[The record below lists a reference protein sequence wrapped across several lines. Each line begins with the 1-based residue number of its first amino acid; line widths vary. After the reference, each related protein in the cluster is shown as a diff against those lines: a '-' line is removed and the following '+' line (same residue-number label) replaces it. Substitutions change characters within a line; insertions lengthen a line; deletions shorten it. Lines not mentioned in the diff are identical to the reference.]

1 MSNFTERFRLQ
12 VRASGDAV
20 AFANSNGESI
30 TYRQLDA
37 ASDRIG
43 CRFNELDP
51 TGAPIVLYGHK
62 SPYLVACILA
72 CMKSG
77 HAYVPIDTL
86 FPIGRIADI
95 VEQLGGPVVVNTT
108 ETDLTE
114 ALSGASHVLGLD
126 EVRAIAE
133 SDTVVTL
140 DESTSIEGAD
150 PIYIMFTSGSTGKP
164 KGVVMRTDAIDAFT
178 EHFIDLFDA
187 HEGDIYFNRVPFS
200 FDMSIF
206 DLTAGLATGGS
217 LFALE
222 AAAESSFASIFEA
235 LGSCHACKWT
245 STPSFLEA
253 CLADPSFSPD
263 LMPELITVVVAGEVL
278 RNQTALRFME
288 RFPHATIWNAY
299 GPTEAESVCEMV
311 ITHQIAEQCNP
322 LPVGIMSPGMH
333 AIIRDPETLAEL
345 PVGAEGEI
353 YLAGVTVAQGYYNNA
368 ELTAKAF
375 SEVEIEGKRVR
386 CYKTGDRGFID
397 EHGWL
402 FCLGRYD
409 FQVKLSGY
417 RVEIGEIEEVLCALD
432 EVRDAYVVPV
442 TRSGAISHLCAFV
455 QLAGDEPDAS
465 YAQTKSLKNKIKD
478 VLPDY
483 MVPRAFKYVE
493 AFPVNVNGKIDRK
506 QLGEMAGSR

>member
-1 MSNFTERFRLQ
+1 MSDFTKRFRQ
-12 VRASGDAV
+12 QAQASANAI

-30 TYRQLDA
+30 TYGQLDA
-37 ASDRIG
+37 ASERIG

-51 TGAPIVLYGHK
+51 SGAPIILYGHK
-62 SPYLVACILA
+62 SPFFVACILA

-86 FPIGRIADI
+86 FPVGRIADI
-95 VEQLGGPVVVNTT
+95 VEQLGGPVAVNTT
-108 ETDLTE
+108 ENDLGD
-114 ALSGASHVLGLD
+114 ALSGSSHVIGLQ
-126 EVRAIAE
+126 EVRAIAD
-133 SDTVVTL
+133 SDSASVL
-140 DESTSIEGAD
+140 DESASVTGAD

-187 HEGDIYFNRVPFS
+187 QAGDIYFNRVPFS

-206 DLTAGLATGGS
+206 DLTSGLATGGS

-222 AAAESSFASIFEA
+222 AEAESSFASIFEA

-263 LMPELITVVVAGEVL
+263 LMPELVTVVVAGEVL

-288 RFPHATIWNAY
+288 RFPNAAIWNAY

-311 ITHQIAEQCNP
+311 ITRQIAEQCNP
-322 LPVGIMSPGMH
+322 LPVGVMSPGMH

-345 PVGAEGEI
+345 PANVEGEI
-353 YLAGVTVAQGYYNNA
+353 YLAGVTVAEGYYNNA
-368 ELTAKAF
+368 ELTAKSF
-375 SEVEIEGKRVR
+375 SEVQIEGERLR
-386 CYKTGDRGFID
+386 CYKTGDRGFIN

-442 TRSGAISHLCAFV
+442 TRNGAVSHLCAFV
-455 QLAGDEPDAS
+455 QLEGDDPDTS
-465 YAQTKSLKNKIKD
+465 YAQTKNLKNTIKD